1 MSQLRLS
8 AKPRLAASRRN
19 TNHAEQW
26 VQKCQEA
33 NVEPRGKEGEAALA
47 QVTGR
52 SVDHQAVVQVPFTQ
66 ENFLDAIVKFII
78 ATDQVF
84 FSSF

>member
-1 MSQLRLS
+1 VKRYQLRT
-8 AKPRLAASRRN
+8 ASGPLRSHLFRY
-19 TNHAEQW
+19 HAEQW

-47 QVTGR
+47 QVTGH
-52 SVDHQAVVQVPFTQ
+52 SVDHQAVAQVPFTQ

>member
-1 MSQLRLS
+1 M
-8 AKPRLAASRRN
+8 
-19 TNHAEQW
+19 
-26 VQKCQEA
+26 
-33 NVEPRGKEGEAALA
+33 ALA

-52 SVDHQAVVQVPFTQ
+52 SVDHQAVAQVPFTQ